1 MITINNLTEGQQII
15 ADLVWECGTPDQFDF
30 LIRAMTPRQK
40 AEVGAILTLI
50 EWGGDTVED
59 TSEATRLINQIKEL
73 K

>member
-40 AEVGAILTLI
+40 AEVGAILKLI

-59 TSEATRLINQIKEL
+59 LQQAQKEL
-73 K
+73 DRIQKL